1 LRRLGREHQ
10 VALVGFDDFPLAD
23 LLTPGITVV
32 AQDPTTIGRL
42 AATVLFDRIAGD
54 TSPPATHIVPTE
66 LIRRGS
72 GEIRP
77 R

>member
-1 LRRLGREHQ
+1 

-23 LLTPGITVV
+23 MLEPGLTVV
-32 AQDPTTIGRL
+32 RQNVGRIGSEVAR
-42 AATVLFDRIAGD
+42 VLFERLGGDRSD
-54 TSPPATHIVPTE
+54 PQHVVVQHE
-66 LIRRGS
+66 LVLRGS